1 MKGNLEQFA
10 PVKSNVYDIEVKRY
24 LSLAEIQTIV
34 NGTITFT
41 TWAEREQNI
50 DMMLLLLATNIGE
63 EVIQEKGHDYFLNT
77 GIIKYVKEQVE
88 NFDKIAEAIK
98 WTEST
103 ERSLAQILKV
113 LNAEFKKISK
123 NGNKK

>member
-34 NGTITFT
+34 NGTITFA

-63 EVIQEKGHDYFLNT
+63 EAIQEKGHDYFLNT

-113 LNAEFKKISK
+113 LNTEFKKIGK

>member
-1 MKGNLEQFA
+1 MKENLEQFA

-63 EVIQEKGHDYFLNT
+63 ETIQEKGHDYFLNT

-103 ERSLAQILKV
+103 ERSLAQILKI
-113 LNAEFKKISK
+113 LNAEFKKVSK

>member
-34 NGTITFT
+34 NGTIIFT

-113 LNAEFKKISK
+113 LNAEFKKIGK

>member
-34 NGTITFT
+34 NGTIAFT

-63 EVIQEKGHDYFLNT
+63 EAIQEKGHDYFLNT

-113 LNAEFKKISK
+113 LNTEFKKIGK

>member
-113 LNAEFKKISK
+113 LNAEFKKIGK